1 MYNIYVYE
9 KKERE
14 KKEQEKK
21 AKSIER
27 YKKKFNSIIKYLIQK
42 IKIEQIGIMYEN
54 YENRV
59 KNFITEVK

>member
-27 YKKKFNSIIKYLIQK
+27 YKKKFNSK
-42 IKIEQIGIMYEN
+42 IK
-54 YENRV
+54 
-59 KNFITEVK
+59 

>member
-1 MYNIYVYE
+1 MYNLYIYE

-14 KKEQEKK
+14 KKEKEKK

-27 YKKKFNSIIKYLIQK
+27 YKKKFNSIIKYLIPK

-59 KNFITEVK
+59 KDFITEVK

>member
-1 MYNIYVYE
+1 MK

-21 AKSIER
+21 AKRKER
-27 YKKKFNSIIKYLIQK
+27 YKKKFNSKIKYLIQK
-42 IKIEQIGIMYEN
+42 IKIEQIEIMYEN

-59 KNFITEVK
+59 KDFITEVK